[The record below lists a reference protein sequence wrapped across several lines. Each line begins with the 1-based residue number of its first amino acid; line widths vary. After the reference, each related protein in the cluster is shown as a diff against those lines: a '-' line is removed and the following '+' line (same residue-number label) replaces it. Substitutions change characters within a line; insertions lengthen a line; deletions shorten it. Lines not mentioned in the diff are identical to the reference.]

1 MELSKLVQDELDDL
15 VNIYKHLHENPE
27 LSHEEKESSKLVAG
41 QLETCGIS
49 VTRNFGGHGVV
60 GILENGEGP
69 TVMVR
74 GDMDA
79 LPITENTGLDYAS
92 TARGKDPS
100 GNDSGVMHACGHDV
114 HMTTLVGTARVLS
127 KSKDSWNGKIIFI
140 GQPAEEAMSGAR
152 LMIEK
157 GLFENFG
164 APDYCLATHV
174 IPKLEAGNIMVKS
187 GPIMAGTYQL
197 KITVRGV
204 GGHGAIPQECIDPV
218 VLAAR
223 IVTSLQTIVSR
234 EFSPLDPAVVT
245 VGSIHGGTRA
255 NIIPGEVIME
265 VTARFCNDEGHNRIF
280 ESVKRICKYEALSM
294 GLSEDLLPIVE
305 FDDEGDLP
313 ATTNDSGLAEIVRRA
328 AGEYLGEDKVH
339 EAEMVMGSEDFS
351 LFRTAGRKETP
362 SCLFFTGAT
371 SAEEMDLFHEKGI
384 NPPSLHNSKFFPPP
398 EPTIKTA
405 VTTMAGTILKIL
417 S

>member
-1 MELSKLVQDELDDL
+1 MDLNKLVQVELDDL
-15 VNIYKHLHENPE
+15 VGVYKHLHANPE
-27 LSHEEKESSKLVAG
+27 LSHQEEKSSELVAD
-41 QLETCGIS
+41 QLEACGIS
-49 VTRNFGGHGVV
+49 VTRNFGGFGVV
-60 GILENGEGP
+60 GLLENGDGP
-69 TVMVR
+69 IVMVR

-79 LPITENTGLDYAS
+79 LPITEETGLNYAS
-92 TARGKDPS
+92 SVRVKDPS
-100 GNDSGVMHACGHDV
+100 GNDTGVMHACGHDV

-127 KSKDSWNGKIIFI
+127 KFKDSWSGKIIFV

-152 LMIEK
+152 AMIEQ
-157 GLFENFG
+157 GLFEKFG

-204 GGHGAIPQECIDPV
+204 GGHGAIPQECKDPV

-234 EFSPLDPAVVT
+234 EFSPTQPAVVT

-255 NIIPGEVIME
+255 NIIPGAVVME
-265 VTARFCNDEGHNRIF
+265 VTARFCDSEGHDRIF

-294 GLSEDLLPIVE
+294 GIPEDLLPIVE
-305 FDDEGDLP
+305 FDFESDLP
-313 ATTNDSGLAEIVRRA
+313 ATTNDSGLAEIVRKA
-328 AGEYLGEDKVH
+328 AGKYLGEDKVH
-339 EAEMVMGSEDFS
+339 EADMVMGSEDFS
-351 LFRTAGRKETP
+351 LFRTAGGKVTP

-371 SAEEMDLFHEKGI
+371 SAEEMALFHEKGI
-384 NPPSLHNSKFFPPP
+384 NPPSIHNSRFFPPP
-398 EPTIKTA
+398 EPTIRTA
-405 VTTMAGTILKIL
+405 VTTMAGSVLKL
-417 S
+417 MS